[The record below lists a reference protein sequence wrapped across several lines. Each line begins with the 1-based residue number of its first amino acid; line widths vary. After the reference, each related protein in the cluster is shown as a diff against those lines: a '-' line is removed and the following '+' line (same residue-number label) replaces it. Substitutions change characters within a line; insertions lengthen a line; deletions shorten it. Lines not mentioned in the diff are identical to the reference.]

1 MNWVNIFFILIIVIA
16 VLEGL
21 HRGFLHSA
29 LSLGTFFL
37 SIITAYL
44 LYPVVSSAFKANRT
58 IFGFLL
64 YYTEGAEKIANF
76 ENSRLLVDNLTP
88 PQVDAI
94 ISTSNVTE
102 PFATLIRQN
111 TAAKAFVGSGMQ
123 TIGEYFNMTMVCV
136 VLNILSFALVF
147 LIARLVYVFVLGAI
161 GYTVRFPELRQ
172 YDRLSGAL
180 FGGTRGVLACF
191 LIVMLVPV
199 AMLFVPVDKVIDYFM
214 NSSVGMFFYN
224 NNFFLHL
231 IAGTV

>member
-1 MNWVNIFFILIIVIA
+1 MNWVNIFFILVIA
-16 VLEGL
+16 ITVLEGL

-37 SIITAYL
+37 SIITAFL
-44 LYPVVSSAFKANRT
+44 LGPVVSSAFKADRT
-58 IFGFLL
+58 IFSFLL

-76 ENSRLLVDNLTP
+76 EHSRMLISDLTP
-88 PQVDAI
+88 AQVDAI
-94 ISTSNVTE
+94 IANSSVTE

-111 TAAKAFVGSGMQ
+111 VATKAFVSSGMQ

-147 LIARLVYVFVLGAI
+147 LIARLVYGFILGAVN
-161 GYTVRFPELRQ
+161 YTVRFPELRQ
-172 YDRLSGAL
+172 YDRLTGAL
-180 FGGTRGVLACF
+180 FGATRGVLACF

-199 AMLFVPVDKVIDYFM
+199 AMLFIPVDKVIDYFM
-214 NSSVGMFFYN
+214 SSSVGMFFYN

-231 IAGTV
+231 IPGTV